1 MVNVCRPEEE
11 AFVWGEG
18 ERSKGEEDG
27 TSQMKGWT
35 H

>member
-1 MVNVCRPEEE
+1 MCAGQKKKPSS
-11 AFVWGEG
+11 GEK

-35 H
+35 HD